1 VRHRDLAKKLAGAW
15 SAKSLK
21 TMEYTMHSYIDLFI
35 RKLEEQGQNEDGVN
49 FQDVSGLFIL
59 PSFCIHVK

>member
-1 VRHRDLAKKLAGAW
+1 
-15 SAKSLK
+15 
-21 TMEYTMHSYIDLFI
+21 MHSYIDLFI